1 MLTVGGFMIQY
12 DESYFLPEDRE
23 GEHLKAMQK
32 RYLASTM
39 ESLEQVDKICKR
51 HGLKYFA
58 YYGTLLGAIRHKGF
72 IPWDDDMDI
81 AMLRKDYDRF
91 IKYAKTE
98 LEEPFILYNVDES
111 CLFPLRINNSWY
123 TQMKPEFLERFHYC
137 PYATGIDIFVL
148 DKIPEDATEQAVLQT
163 IYQCIRYVAQRLD
176 NRFELVNGEKS
187 EFEGYEDDLNEI
199 LDGIEQFTGTTLI
212 RDETLVKQLTKLVHR
227 IGAMYEKDYSRYVT
241 KMSTWTLHP
250 EWQNMPIHC
259 FDEVIEVPFEQTMI
273 PVPKEYDRVLKL
285 LYGDYMTPVK
295 GGGAHKTK
303 WYFPMEEDLLAIFEK
318 CNAEPPQ
325 FLFE

>member
-1 MLTVGGFMIQY
+1 MIHFNE
-12 DESYFLPEDRE
+12 DFFLPEERE
-23 GEHLKAMQK
+23 GEYLKSMQK

-51 HGLKYFA
+51 HGIKYFA
-58 YYGTLLGAIRHKGF
+58 YYGTLLGAVRHQGF

-91 IKYAKTE
+91 VKYAKAE
-98 LEEPFILYNVDES
+98 LEDPFILYNVDDS
-111 CLFPLRINNSWY
+111 CLFPMRINNTWY

-148 DKIPEDATEQAVLQT
+148 DKIPEQELDKQVLQT
-163 IYQCIRYVAQRLD
+163 LYQCVRFVAQRTD
-176 NRFELVNGEKS
+176 RRFEAINGEKS
-187 EFEGYEDDLNEI
+187 EFSESEDELHEI
-199 LDGIEQFTGTTLI
+199 LDGIEEFTGVKFT
-212 RDETLVKQLTKLVHR
+212 RDETLTHQLTVLTHQ
-227 IGAMYEKDYSRYVT
+227 IGAMFEKDYARYVT

-250 EWQNMPIHC
+250 DWQNMPIHC
-259 FDEVIEVPFEQTMI
+259 FDETIEMPFENIMI
-273 PVPKEYDRVLKL
+273 PVPKEYDRVLRH
-285 LYGDYMTPVK
+285 LYGDNYMTPYK

-303 WYFPMEEDLLAIFEK
+303 WYFEQEEDLLEIFKK
-318 CNAEPPQ
+318 CNAEPPA